1 MFRFV
6 HTADIHLDSPLRS
19 LALKDPDAGALIA
32 NATRHSFSKTIDLCL
47 DEKVDA
53 LIIAGDLYDG
63 ELRSMKTAEFFSSE
77 MRRLVE
83 AGIQA
88 FIIRGNHDAESRITK
103 ELQLPDGVHVFPSG
117 GSSLILEEKGVVLH
131 GVSFSNPQAPN
142 SFLPSYPVK
151 KSGYQN
157 IGLLHT
163 SLAGSPEHDTYAPCS
178 LQSILDMEYDYWALG
193 HIHKRAVYSHMSSC
207 TVVMPGIPQGRH
219 INESGV
225 KTVTLAAISPSGEI
239 EIEERVTS
247 LVQFERLTIDL
258 DGIEEW
264 RDVVTASEI
273 AFGKLIDN
281 IQTPHAIARVT
292 LNGTTP
298 LAGRLRRDADV
309 ILSELREAA
318 RRNGSIFIEQC
329 DQNCRVAPSKTEA
342 ASRDPV
348 SELSRLMAGQGI
360 SLDRI
365 TIDTKELMA
374 DMQTKLPPELRD
386 AFEDPDGKLL
396 EKYLSQ
402 GADEI
407 RGRLEETGSGA

>member
-32 NATRHSFSKTIDLCL
+32 NATRQSFSKTIDLCIN
-47 DEKVDA
+47 EKVDA
-53 LIIAGDLYDG
+53 LIISGDLYDG

-83 AGIQA
+83 AGIQG

-103 ELQLPDGVHVFPSG
+103 ELQLPDGVYVFPSRG
-117 GSSLILEEKGVVLH
+117 NSIVLEEKGVVLH

-142 SFLPSYPVK
+142 SLLPSYPVK

-163 SLAGSPEHDTYAPCS
+163 SLVGSPEHDTYAPCS
-178 LQSILDMEYDYWALG
+178 LQNLLDMEYDYWALG
-193 HIHKRAVYSHMSSC
+193 HIHKRAVHSQTPC
-207 TVVMPGIPQGRH
+207 AVVMPGIPQGRH

-225 KTVTLAAISPSGEI
+225 KTVTLAAISPSGKI
-239 EIEERVTS
+239 EIQERVTS
-247 LVQFERLTIDL
+247 LVQFERLTINL
-258 DGIEEW
+258 EGIEEW
-264 RDVVTASEI
+264 RDVVAASET
-273 AFGKLIDN
+273 AFEKLIN
-281 IQTPHAIARVT
+281 SVQTPHVIARVT
-292 LNGTTP
+292 LSGITP

-329 DQNCRVAPSKTEA
+329 EQNCRVAPAQTKATSI
-342 ASRDPV
+342 DPV
-348 SELSRLMAGQGI
+348 SELSRLMSGQGI

-365 TIDTKELMA
+365 TADTKALLT
-374 DMQTKLPPELRD
+374 DLQTKLPPELRD
-386 AFEDPDGKLL
+386 AFEDLDGKLL
-396 EKYLSQ
+396 EEYLNQ

-407 RGRLEETGSGA
+407 RARLEGTGGDA

>member
-32 NATRHSFSKTIDLCL
+32 NATRQSFSKTIDLCIN
-47 DEKVDA
+47 EKVDA
-53 LIIAGDLYDG
+53 LIISGDLYDG

-83 AGIQA
+83 AGVQG

-103 ELQLPDGVHVFPSG
+103 ELQLPDGVYVFPSRG
-117 GSSLILEEKGVVLH
+117 NSIVLEDKGVVLH

-142 SFLPSYPVK
+142 SLLSSYPVK

-178 LQSILDMEYDYWALG
+178 LQNLLDMEYDYWALG
-193 HIHKRAVYSHMSSC
+193 HIHKRDVHSQTPCA
-207 TVVMPGIPQGRH
+207 VVMPGIPQGRH

-225 KTVTLAAISPSGEI
+225 KTVTLAAISPSGKI
-239 EIEERVTS
+239 EIQERVTS
-247 LVQFERLTIDL
+247 LVQFERLTINL
-258 DGIEEW
+258 EGIEEW
-264 RDVVTASEI
+264 RDVVAASEI
-273 AFGKLIDN
+273 AFGKLIDS
-281 IQTPHAIARVT
+281 IQTSHVIARVT
-292 LNGTTP
+292 LNGITP

-329 DQNCRVAPSKTEA
+329 EQNCRFALAQTKTT
-342 ASRDPV
+342 SIDPV
-348 SELSRLMAGQGI
+348 SELSRLMSGQGI

-365 TIDTKELMA
+365 TADTKALLT
-374 DMQTKLPPELRD
+374 DLQTKLPPELRD

-396 EKYLSQ
+396 EEYLSQ
-402 GADEI
+402 GTDEI
-407 RGRLEETGSGA
+407 RARLEGTGGDA

>member
-19 LALKDPDAGALIA
+19 LALKDPEAGALVA
-32 NATRHSFSKTIDLCL
+32 NATRQSFSKTIDLCL
-47 DEKVDA
+47 NEEVDA
-53 LIIAGDLYDG
+53 LIISGDLYDG

-83 AGIQA
+83 ADIQA

-103 ELQLPDGVHVFPSG
+103 ELQLPDGVYVFPSQG
-117 GSSLILEEKGVVLH
+117 KSIVLEEKGVVLH
-131 GVSFSNPQAPN
+131 GVSFANPQAPD
-142 SFLPSYPVK
+142 SLLPSYPVK
-151 KSGYQN
+151 HPGYQN

-178 LQSILDMEYDYWALG
+178 LQNLLDMEYDYWALG
-193 HIHKRAVYSHMSSC
+193 HIHKRTVHSQTPCA
-207 TVVMPGIPQGRH
+207 VVMPGIPQGRH

-247 LVQFERLTIDL
+247 LVQFERLAIDL

-264 RDVVTASEI
+264 RDVVAASEA
-273 AFGKLIDN
+273 AFGKLIDSR
-281 IQTPHAIARVT
+281 QTPHVIARVT

-318 RRNGSIFIEQC
+318 RRSGSIFIEQC
-329 DQNCRVAPSKTEA
+329 DQNCRVAPAKTEA
-342 ASRDPV
+342 ASVDPV

-360 SLDRI
+360 PLDRI
-365 TIDTKELMA
+365 TADTKALLT

-396 EKYLSQ
+396 EEYLSQ

-407 RGRLEETGSGA
+407 RARLEGTGEGA

>member
-19 LALKDPDAGALIA
+19 LALKDPDAGVLVA
-32 NATRHSFSKTIDLCL
+32 NATRQSFSKTIDLCL

-103 ELQLPDGVHVFPSG
+103 ELQLPDGVHVFPSRG
-117 GSSLILEEKGVVLH
+117 NSIVLEEKGVVLH
-131 GVSFSNPQAPN
+131 GVSFSNPQAPD
-142 SFLPSYPVK
+142 SLLPSYPVK
-151 KSGYQN
+151 QSGYQN

-178 LQSILDMEYDYWALG
+178 LQNLLDMEYDYWALG
-193 HIHKRAVYSHMSSC
+193 HIHKRTIHSQTPC

-219 INESGV
+219 INESGA
-225 KTVTLAAISPSGEI
+225 KTVSLVTISPSGEI
-239 EIEERVTS
+239 EIEERITS

-258 DGIEEW
+258 TGTEEW
-264 RDVVTASEI
+264 GDLVAASET
-273 AFGKLIDN
+273 AFEKLMGKVE
-281 IQTPHAIARVT
+281 TPHVITRVT
-292 LNGTTP
+292 LSGTTP
-298 LAGRLRRDADV
+298 LAGRFRRDADV
-309 ILSELREAA
+309 TLSELREAA
-318 RRNGSIFIEQC
+318 RRTGSILIEQC
-329 DQNCRVAPSKTEA
+329 EQNCQVAHAKMEA
-342 ASRDPV
+342 ANAGPV
-348 SELSRLMAGQGI
+348 SELRQLMGEQGI

-365 TIDTKELMA
+365 TADTKALLTEL
-374 DMQTKLPPELRD
+374 QTKLPPELRD
-386 AFEDPDGKLL
+386 TFEDPDGNLL
-396 EKYLSQ
+396 EEYISC

-407 RGRLEETGSGA
+407 LARLEETGEG

>member
-19 LALKDPDAGALIA
+19 LALKDPKASDLVA
-32 NATRHSFSKTIDLCL
+32 NATRQSFSKTIDLCL

-83 AGIQA
+83 AGIRA

-103 ELQLPDGVHVFPSG
+103 ELQLPDGVHVFPSRG
-117 GSSLILEEKGVVLH
+117 DSIVLEEKEVVLH
-131 GVSFSNPQAPN
+131 GVSFSNPQAPD
-142 SFLPSYPVK
+142 SLLSSYPVK
-151 KSGYQN
+151 QSGYQN

-178 LQSILDMEYDYWALG
+178 LQNLLDMEYDYWALG
-193 HIHKRAVYSHMSSC
+193 HIHKRAVHSHTPC
-207 TVVMPGIPQGRH
+207 AVVMPGIPQGRH

-225 KTVTLAAISPSGEI
+225 KTVTLVAISPSGQI
-239 EIEERVTS
+239 KIEERVTS
-247 LVQFERLTIDL
+247 LVQFERLIIDL
-258 DGIEEW
+258 EGTNEW
-264 RDVVTASEI
+264 RNVVAASEA
-273 AFGKLIDN
+273 AFEKLIDS
-281 IQTPHAIARVT
+281 IQTPHVIARVT
-292 LNGTTP
+292 LNGITP

-318 RRNGSIFIEQC
+318 RRSGSIFIEQC
-329 DQNCRVAPSKTEA
+329 DQNCRVAPAKTEA
-342 ASRDPV
+342 ASVDPV
-348 SELSRLMAGQGI
+348 SELSKLMAGQGI
-360 SLDRI
+360 PLDRI
-365 TIDTKELMA
+365 TADTKALLT

-396 EKYLSQ
+396 EEYLSQ

-407 RGRLEETGSGA
+407 RARLEGTGEAA